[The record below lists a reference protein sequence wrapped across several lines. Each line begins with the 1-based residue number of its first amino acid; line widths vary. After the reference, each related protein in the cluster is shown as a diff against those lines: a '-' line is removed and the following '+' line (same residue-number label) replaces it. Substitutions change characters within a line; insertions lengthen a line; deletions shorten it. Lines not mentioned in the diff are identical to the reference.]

1 MKQIALAGMLMMSFW
16 LLAPA
21 PVQAEPEEFWL
32 CKQQGGEETYTNRN
46 EGQECT
52 KYEPKAK
59 LVIKS
64 KETGSLSEPVPAVN
78 EYPVSPGIDRHEP
91 PVRRLPG
98 EISFETYRMLS
109 TGTSEA
115 EILTRAGH
123 PRYTFRI
130 ARGTWVWVYLNDEW
144 LVGGPLSVG
153 PLPHTAPSR
162 PQPVPLPAQPAP
174 TA

>member
-1 MKQIALAGMLMMSFW
+1 MMQRIALAGMLMVGLG

-21 PVQAEPEEFWL
+21 PLQAE
-32 CKQQGGEETYTNRN
+32 
-46 EGQECT
+46 
-52 KYEPKAK
+52 
-59 LVIKS
+59 
-64 KETGSLSEPVPAVN
+64 PAVN

-115 EILTRAGH
+115 EILTRAGQ

-144 LVGGPLSVG
+144 LVEGTFSRGTLAHIARHRPKPEL
-153 PLPHTAPSR
+153 LPRHPEPNRGQGLTPG
-162 PQPVPLPAQPAP
+162 LD
-174 TA
+174 

>member
-1 MKQIALAGMLMMSFW
+1 MKRIALAGLLVMGLW

-21 PVQAEPEEFWL
+21 PLRSEPEEFWL
-32 CKQQGGEETYTNRN
+32 CKQQDGEETYTNRN
-46 EGQECT
+46 EGPDCK

-59 LVIKS
+59 LAIKS
-64 KETGSLSEPVPAVN
+64 KETGSPSEPVPAVD
-78 EYPVSPGIDRHEP
+78 EYPVSPGIDRHDP

-123 PRYTFRI
+123 PRYTFPI
-130 ARGTWVWVYLNDEW
+130 ARGTWVWVYLNDDW
-144 LVGGPLSVG
+144 LVEVTFSGGTV
-153 PLPHTAPSR
+153 ANIARYR
-162 PQPVPLPAQPAP
+162 PKP
-174 TA
+174 

>member
-16 LLAPA
+16 LLAPG
-21 PVQAEPEEFWL
+21 PVRAEREEFWL
-32 CKQQGGEETYTNRN
+32 CTQQGGEETYTTRN
-46 EGQECT
+46 EGQECP

-78 EYPVSPGIDRHEP
+78 EDPVSPGIDRHEP

-130 ARGTWVWVYLNDEW
+130 PSAPWVWGYPNDEW
-144 LVGGPLSVG
+144 LVAVTISR
-153 PLPHTAPSR
+153 APRACISTYR
-162 PQPVPLPAQPAP
+162 PK
-174 TA
+174 T

>member
-46 EGQECT
+46 KGQECT

-98 EISFETYRMLS
+98 ER
-109 TGTSEA
+109 SE
-115 EILTRAGH
+115 ERRVG
-123 PRYTFRI
+123 R
-130 ARGTWVWVYLNDEW
+130 EW
-144 LVGGPLSVG
+144 LARMAG
-153 PLPHTAPSR
+153 A
-162 PQPVPLPAQPAP
+162 
-174 TA
+174 

>member
-1 MKQIALAGMLMMSFW
+1 MRRIVLAGMLMMGLW

-21 PVQAEPEEFWL
+21 PLQAEPEEFWL
-32 CKQQGGEETYTNRN
+32 CKQPGGEDTYTNRN
-46 EGQECT
+46 EGRDCK

-59 LVIKS
+59 LSIKS
-64 KETGSLSEPVPAVN
+64 KETGSPTEPVPAVHG
-78 EYPVSPGIDRHEP
+78 YPVSPGIDRHDP

-109 TGTSEA
+109 TGTTEA
-115 EILTRAGH
+115 EILTRAGQ

-144 LVGGPLSVG
+144 LVEVTFSGGRV
-153 PLPHTAPSR
+153 ANISR
-162 PQPVPLPAQPAP
+162 YRPKP
-174 TA
+174 

>member
-16 LLAPA
+16 LLASA

-32 CKQQGGEETYTNRN
+32 CKQRGGEETYTNRN
-46 EGQECT
+46 EGQDCR

-59 LVIKS
+59 LVVRS
-64 KETGSLSEPVPAVN
+64 RDAASAPVEPVPAVN
-78 EYPVSPGIDRHEP
+78 EYPVSPGIGRNEP
-91 PVRRLPG
+91 PIRRLPG

-115 EILTRAGH
+115 EILTRAGQ

-144 LVGGPLSVG
+144 LVEVTFSGGTV
-153 PLPHTAPSR
+153 ANIARYR
-162 PQPVPLPAQPAP
+162 PKP
-174 TA
+174 

>member
-64 KETGSLSEPVPAVN
+64 KEPGSPSEPVPAVN
-78 EYPVSPGIDRHEP
+78 ENPVSPGIDRHEP

-144 LVGGPLSVG
+144 LVEVTFSGGTV
-153 PLPHTAPSR
+153 ANIARYR
-162 PQPVPLPAQPAP
+162 PKP
-174 TA
+174 

>member
-1 MKQIALAGMLMMSFW
+1 MKQSALGGFV
-16 LLAPA
+16 LLGLRPSPPA
-21 PVQAEPEEFWL
+21 PLQAEPEEFWL

-98 EISFETYRMLS
+98 EI
-109 TGTSEA
+109 
-115 EILTRAGH
+115 
-123 PRYTFRI
+123 
-130 ARGTWVWVYLNDEW
+130 
-144 LVGGPLSVG
+144 
-153 PLPHTAPSR
+153 
-162 PQPVPLPAQPAP
+162 
-174 TA
+174 